1 MLVLDTNVVS
11 ELMRERPT
19 PEVLGWMDNQ
29 LTGNLFVTSVT
40 EAEIRT
46 GIAILPEGE
55 RQRGLATAAERL
67 FGVFFAERIL
77 PFDSDAA
84 QAYAMLAAERRAAG
98 RPISQS
104 DCQIAAIAYSRGAA
118 VATRDVDDFEGSGI
132 EVINP
137 WSDEGVFANP
147 CT

>member
-1 MLVLDTNVVS
+1 
-11 ELMRERPT
+11 MRERPS

-55 RQRGLATAAERL
+55 RQRGLAAAAERL
-67 FGVFFAERIL
+67 FGVLFAERIL

-84 QAYAMLAAERRAAG
+84 QAYAMLAAERRADG
-98 RPISQS
+98 RPISQA
-104 DCQIAAIAYSRGAA
+104 DCQIAAIAQSRGAP
-118 VATRDVDDFEGSGI
+118 VVTRDVDDFEGCGLD
-132 EVINP
+132 VIDP
-137 WSDEGVFANP
+137 WVNG
-147 CT
+147 